1 MALIEV
7 GRVCIKK
14 FGRDAGERA
23 VITKV
28 VDDNFVEIMTAS
40 RPKERKC
47 NTRHLE
53 ILAEKVDVSNKE
65 QLAKAIEIEASKLTH
80 TKKAE
85 RK

>member
-28 VDDNFVEIMTAS
+28 VDDNFVEVMTAS
-40 RPKERKC
+40 RPNARKC

-53 ILAEKVDVSNKE
+53 LLAEKIDVSNKD
-65 QLAKAIEIEASKLTH
+65 QLAKAIEIDASKLAH
-80 TKKAE
+80 QKKT
-85 RK
+85 